1 VLACVGGCRAAADA
15 AMVVSTAFPANESQP
30 VCKTEMQHHRLQQ
43 KSDCSHVQIIPTV
56 NCGKGDAEGEK
67 RVAGMLKHFRG
78 LVDENAAKSRFLSAF
93 RKKGSKRC

>member
-1 VLACVGGCRAAADA
+1 MLACVGGAQSCCRRCHGR
-15 AMVVSTAFPANESQP
+15 TALPAFIPSRYGHGD
-30 VCKTEMQHHRLQQ
+30 VLQQ
-43 KSDCSHVQIIPTV
+43 NSDCSHVQIIPTV

-93 RKKGSKRC
+93 RKKGSRRC